1 MNYYFRTNAWP
12 LGDKW
17 SWVLAF
23 GLPGGLVS
31 LWVGMLYFAS
41 SSVAM
46 QRSGDTLDSLRM
58 TDLSSR
64 EMLTQI
70 RSGCTRGNRF
80 LATLWACAATPAA
93 LTGFFPPVA
102 AVGLTLLTLCVGP
115 PLMAFAL
122 YCSAWAGTPTR
133 AMRNLVIGGAI
144 WHAALL
150 VAGVFLFFTASN
162 LSGVDVDRLLDFRT
176 DPWEFV
182 APGSTRPTYRAVP
195 GTVFSVPIPRT
206 LEGDLVTLGIAAV
219 IVGLY
224 WLLGRWVF
232 RRAVGRF
239 AKSRDAC

>member
-1 MNYYFRTNAWP
+1 MIFYCR
-12 LGDKW
+12 
-17 SWVLAF
+17 
-23 GLPGGLVS
+23 
-31 LWVGMLYFAS
+31 
-41 SSVAM
+41 
-46 QRSGDTLDSLRM
+46 
-58 TDLSSR
+58 
-64 EMLTQI
+64 
-70 RSGCTRGNRF
+70 
-80 LATLWACAATPAA
+80 LATLWACAVAPAV
-93 LTGFFPPVA
+93 LTGFFPPAA
-102 AVGLTLLTLCVGP
+102 AVLLVVVTLTVGP
-115 PLMAFAL
+115 PVIKFAL

-219 IVGLY
+219 IVAAYYLV
-224 WLLGRWVF
+224 GRWVF
-232 RRAVGRF
+232 NRAVGRF
-239 AKSRDAC
+239 AKSRDATA